1 MNETSENPTASSK
14 SASRQFEEDMDSLV
28 HDIGDLFKEFAPK
41 VGKAAEDLTG
51 LMVVRVKPDT
61 RTDLDA
67 MVEAGLAKTRAEAA
81 LRLIAD
87 GIKGNESVY
96 RSVEHAREQ
105 IKALRGEL
113 KGMIQSS

>member
-1 MNETSENPTASSK
+1 MTDTTGNTTAGTK
-14 SASRQFEEDMDSLV
+14 SASAQFEDDMNKLV
-28 HDIGDLFKEFAPK
+28 KDIGDMFKEYAPK

-51 LMVVRVKPDT
+51 LMVVRVHPEV
-61 RTDLDA
+61 RSDLDA

-96 RSVEHAREQ
+96 RTVEHAREQ
-105 IKALRGEL
+105 IKALHGEL
-113 KGMIQSS
+113 KGMIGS